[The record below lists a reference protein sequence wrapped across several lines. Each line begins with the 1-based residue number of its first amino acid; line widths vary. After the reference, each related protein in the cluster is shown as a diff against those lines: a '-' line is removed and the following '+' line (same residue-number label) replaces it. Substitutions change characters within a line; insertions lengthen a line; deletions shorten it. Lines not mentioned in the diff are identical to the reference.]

1 LDPKSDIEEINNT
14 AYLICEVLG
23 KYNTMHCSHE
33 ILQNLLERT
42 TIDYFFELLKTK
54 DSVTCCAVALI
65 LGNIFAYYILI
76 NTPKV
81 IFLKDESFYSFKNRF
96 KVAKM
101 AMMKLK
107 MNLNN
112 LN

>member
-1 LDPKSDIEEINNT
+1 MVLQLVIKKLDPKSDIEEINNT

-33 ILQNLLERT
+33 ILQNLLERS

-81 IFLKDESFYSFKNRF
+81 RELRKRAD
-96 KVAKM
+96 V
-101 AMMKLK
+101 
-107 MNLNN
+107 NL
-112 LN
+112 L